1 MIASLIPMLR
11 TMLRVVAS
19 LVAFALPTVALAQ
32 GVTFYE
38 GPDFQGRTFSL
49 DGPFADFGNTGFND
63 RASSAIVNSGTWQV
77 CSDAHFQGRCVTLER
92 GQYPD
97 LGSMGFAN
105 NISSARPLGYGQP
118 GPGGNAPP
126 NGAPAYAAPPYA
138 PPAPDQRAPV
148 VLFDDFQQRGAQFA
162 VAGAVDS
169 LDGTGFNDRA
179 RSMIVYAGRWQ
190 LCANAHYTGDCKVFE
205 PGTYNSLG
213 DLAAKLSSLRP
224 AGGGFGAATGY
235 PPAWG
240 QRVRAILYTDP
251 DFGGRQ
257 YVIGGDVVRNLDRTG
272 FNDRARSLRVERG
285 YWIFCSDSDFGG
297 TCRTFGPGDYARLPS
312 PLDNSISS
320 GRRISDDYPYAAPRD
335 GGR

>member
-1 MIASLIPMLR
+1 MMLS
-11 TMLRVVAS
+11 VVAS
-19 LVAFALPTVALAQ
+19 LLAFAPPAAALAQ
-32 GVTFYE
+32 GITFYE
-38 GPDFQGRTFSL
+38 GTDFQGRTFSL

-63 RASSAIVNSGTWQV
+63 RASSAIINSGTWQV

-97 LGSMGFAN
+97 LGSMGFGN

-118 GPGGNAPP
+118 EPSGSAPP
-126 NGAPAYAAPPYA
+126 NAAPPYA
-138 PPAPDQRAPV
+138 PPYAAPPYAAPAPGQRAPV

-162 VAGAVDS
+162 AAGAVDS

-224 AGGGFGAATGY
+224 VGGGFGAATGY

-240 QRVRAILYTDP
+240 QRVRTILYTDP

-257 YVIGGDVVRNLDRTG
+257 YVIGGDIVRNLDRTG

-285 YWIFCSDSDFGG
+285 FWIFCSDSDFGG

-312 PLDNSISS
+312 ALDNSISS
-320 GRRISDDYPYAAPRD
+320 GRRISDEYPYAAPRN